1 MHHSEIESIVLS
13 IIHDQKT
20 IAEDDLNSETRL
32 DSVGIDSLDALNILF
47 AVEERFSISIPDDEA
62 REIRTPLGIMEA
74 VERHMTADPS
84 A

>member
-1 MHHSEIESIVLS
+1 MHRSEIKSIVFS

-20 IAEDDLNSETRL
+20 IAEDELTPETKL

-47 AVEERFSISIPDDEA
+47 AVEEKFSISIPDDEA
-62 REIRTPLGIMEA
+62 REIRTPLGIVES
-74 VERHMTADPS
+74 VERHMTADPP